1 MGCEC
6 AQQSVE
12 TAADRK
18 TLRIALALNGTMFV
32 VGVTAGLWAESTGL
46 IADGLDMLADASAY
60 TLALLAIGRTLTFK
74 RNVARWSG
82 SLLLILSLGI
92 IIDVARRGLL
102 GSEPEGAVMIGFS
115 LLSLAVNI
123 TVLRMLSKY
132 RDGEPHLR
140 ASWIFTRADVVAN
153 IGVFASG
160 LVVSITGSR
169 YADLVVGL
177 AIGLYV
183 LKEAMEI
190 LRHASETGEVDR
202 AA

>member
-6 AQQSVE
+6 AQQSAE

-32 VGVTAGLWAESTGL
+32 VGVTAGFWAESTGL
-46 IADGLDMLADASAY
+46 IADGLDMLADAAAY
-60 TLALLAIGRTLTFK
+60 TLALLAIGRTLAFK
-74 RNVARWSG
+74 RNVARLSG
-82 SLLLILSLGI
+82 ILLLILSLGI

-102 GSEPEGAVMIGFS
+102 GSEPEAAVMIGFS
-115 LLSLAVNI
+115 LLSLVVNI
-123 TVLRMLSKY
+123 IVLRMLSKY
-132 RDGEPHLR
+132 RDGEAHLR

-160 LVVSITGSR
+160 LVVSVTGSR

-190 LRHASETGEVDR
+190 LRHASETGEIDR